1 MSDAPA
7 RRLLLDLGHLGA
19 DGGALRA
26 ATEFGALLELD
37 MIGIYVEDEAL
48 IHLGGAGFARE
59 FRLPGQGWNPL
70 DAGRILN
77 ELAGIAEHARRRLEQ
92 EVAALGRPARFERL
106 RGDPGEAIASRTGPL
121 DILATGFAGAMD
133 LACRSLRR
141 AQEAAWRSEASVL
154 LLPHGVARRRGPV
167 VLVATS
173 GSAAGLDAAIAVAAA
188 ARERLLLLAPRGLS
202 TEAAAAAATRHG
214 ISAEAIERREISE
227 ASRAGIDA
235 ALGRTAERL
244 IVLPREAE
252 GSVTEASALAALR
265 RIPVLLAEPPRR

>member
-1 MSDAPA
+1 MSGAPA

-26 ATEFGALLELD
+26 AAELGALLELD
-37 MIGIYVEDEAL
+37 MVGIFVEDEAL
-48 IHLGGAGFARE
+48 IHLGEAGFARE

-77 ELAGIAEHARRRLEQ
+77 EFATMAEHARRRLEQ

-121 DILATGFAGAMD
+121 DILATGFTGAMD
-133 LACRSLRR
+133 LASRSLRSMR
-141 AQEAAWRSEASVL
+141 EAAWRSEASVL

-167 VLVATS
+167 ALVATS
-173 GSAAGLDAAIAVAAA
+173 GSVPGLDTAISIAAA
-188 ARERLLLLAPRGLS
+188 ARERLLLLAPHGLS
-202 TEAAAAAATRHG
+202 TEAAAAAAARRG
-214 ISAEAIERREISE
+214 IRAEAIERREISE

-252 GSVTEASALAALR
+252 GSGSEASALAALR